1 MRGRRGPKWWPTAAG
16 AIAYAAFVVLRS
28 WQFHGRGVGVW
39 PDTASYQ
46 QTARAGWF
54 SADLWA
60 GRRAPGLPLVLKLTG
75 EHLNAV
81 IDLQFV
87 ASVLA
92 WMATAWVVGRSLR
105 AGWPRWL
112 GSGLV
117 LGFALTGP
125 VTLWDRQVLTESLSL
140 TMLATTFAASFW
152 FLQRITWPRAL
163 LVVASALAWAAVRD
177 GHAVP
182 IGLAG
187 LVVLVGVAVAAAR
200 RRAVAARVVAVG
212 IALVFVAVAARAGA
226 EHGNRNLL
234 PISNVYAV
242 RVLPFPDRLDW
253 FADHGM
259 PQRDRLESLV
269 HSAHLANEP
278 GALIVPAVANRERDP
293 LLAPYHHWL
302 RDHGE
307 ATLLRYAITHPGY
320 AFTEP
325 FERPERG
332 FNSFGGWSGYVPH
345 HGEVPLVDRLL
356 FPPWPVVLV
365 LFVVACVI
373 AIWRRLGTWDWWLA
387 FGWAGLGLVA
397 LAAAWHA
404 DGQELSRHVLVPDVQ
419 IRLAVFVALA
429 LAVNALAMAISASPT
444 APTASPRPGSARRR
458 RDASSTSA
466 ATGPAPDISSPT
478 DCADSPATTA
488 AGPDRDSRGTP

>member
-1 MRGRRGPKWWPTAAG
+1 MRARTGPKWLPTAAG
-16 AIAYAAFVVLRS
+16 TAAYLVFVALRL
-28 WQFHGRGVGVW
+28 WQFHGRRVGVW
-39 PDTASYQ
+39 PDTFGYRQA
-46 QTARAGWF
+46 ARAGWSS
-54 SADLWA
+54 SALWA
-60 GRRAPGLPLVLKLTG
+60 GRRAPGLPIVLKLAG
-75 EHLNAV
+75 QHLQVV
-81 IDLQFV
+81 IDAQFV

-92 WMATAWVVGRSLR
+92 WMAAAWVIGRSLR

-140 TMLATTFAASFW
+140 TLLASTFAASFW
-152 FLQRITWPRAL
+152 FVQRRTWPRAV
-163 LVVASALAWAAVRD
+163 LVVASAVVWAALRD

-182 IGLAG
+182 IALAG
-187 LVVLVGVAVAAAR
+187 FVVVAGIVVAAATR
-200 RRAVAARVVAVG
+200 HAVDMRVVAIGV
-212 IALVFVAVAARAGA
+212 ALVLVALLARAGA
-226 EHGNRNLL
+226 DHGHRNLL

-259 PQRDRLESLV
+259 PQRARLEALV
-269 HSAHLANEP
+269 RSARLANEP
-278 GALIVPAVANRERDP
+278 GALIVPAVANDRRDP
-293 LLAPYHHWL
+293 LLTPYYRWL
-302 RDHGE
+302 QDHGE
-307 ATLLRYAITHPGY
+307 STLVRYAVTHPGY

-345 HGEVPLVDRLL
+345 HREVPLVDRLL

-365 LFVVACVI
+365 LFVVACVV
-373 AIWRRLGTWDWWLA
+373 ATFRRLRTWDWWLA

-397 LAAAWHA
+397 LGAAWHA

-419 IRLAVFVALA
+419 IRLAVWVALA
-429 LAVNALAMAISASPT
+429 LALNALAASVRRVDQQ
-444 APTASPRPGSARRR
+444 AAGSVR
-458 RDASSTSA
+458 RDAGGRIDGAVS
-466 ATGPAPDISSPT
+466 ISQS
-478 DCADSPATTA
+478 
-488 AGPDRDSRGTP
+488 

>member
-1 MRGRRGPKWWPTAAG
+1 MRARSRPPRWPTVAG
-16 AIAYAAFVVLRS
+16 IAGYAAFALLRF

-39 PDTASYQ
+39 PDTTGYR

-54 SADLWA
+54 SSDLWA
-60 GRRAPGLPLVLKLTG
+60 GRRAPGLPLILKLTG
-75 EHLNAV
+75 QHLQAV
-81 IDLQFV
+81 IDLQFL
-87 ASVLA
+87 ASVGA
-92 WMATAWVVGRSLR
+92 WMAAAWVVGHCLR
-105 AGWPRWL
+105 AGWPRWV

-140 TMLATTFAASFW
+140 TLLATTFAASLW
-152 FLQRITWPRAL
+152 FTQHRTWPRAL
-163 LVVASALAWAAVRD
+163 LVVGSALAWAAFRD
-177 GHAVP
+177 GHSVP

-187 LVVLVGVAVAAAR
+187 LVLVVGVAVAGLR
-200 RRAVAARVVAVG
+200 RRAVDARVVAIG
-212 IALVFVAVAARAGA
+212 LALVLVAVVARAGA
-226 EHGNRNLL
+226 EHGDRNLL

-259 PQRDRLESLV
+259 PQRDRLEALV
-269 HSAHLANEP
+269 RSAHLANEP
-278 GALIVPAVANRERDP
+278 GALLVPAVANDDRDP
-293 LLAPYHHWL
+293 LLAPYFRWL
-302 RDHGE
+302 RNHGE
-307 ATLLRYAITHPGY
+307 ATLVRYAVSHPGY

-332 FNSFGGWSGYVPH
+332 FNSFGGWSGYVPDH
-345 HGEVPLVDRLL
+345 REVPLVDRLL

-365 LFVVACVI
+365 LFVVACVL
-373 AIWRRLGTWDWWLA
+373 AVLRRLRTWDWWLT
-387 FGWAGLGLVA
+387 FGWAGLGLVS

-429 LAVNALAMAISASPT
+429 LAVSATVSASLSELT
-444 APTASPRPGSARRR
+444 ATPRPGPGRRR
-458 RDASSTSA
+458 RDARSTSPAGDA
-466 ATGPAPDISSPT
+466 ALDTSPPTAPEDSSV
-478 DCADSPATTA
+478 ATA
-488 AGPDRDSRGTP
+488 ADRDRGSLGRS

>member
-1 MRGRRGPKWWPTAAG
+1 LPTAAG
-16 AIAYAAFVVLRS
+16 IMAYAAFVALRV

-39 PDTASYQ
+39 PDTTGYQ
-46 QTARAGWF
+46 QAARAGWF
-54 SADLWA
+54 SSELWA
-60 GRRAPGLPLVLKLTG
+60 GRRAPGLPILVKVTG
-75 EHLNAV
+75 HHLHVA
-81 IDLQFV
+81 IDAQFV

-92 WMATAWVVGRSLR
+92 WMAAAWVIGRSLR

-140 TMLATTFAASFW
+140 TLLAATFAASFW
-152 FLQRITWPRAL
+152 FVQRSTWPRAV
-163 LVVASALAWAAVRD
+163 LVVGSAAAWAMLRD

-187 LVVLVGVAVAAAR
+187 LVLVVGVAVAGLR
-200 RRAVAARVVAVG
+200 RRTVDARVVAVG
-212 IALVFVAVAARAGA
+212 ITLVFVAIGARAGA
-226 EHGNRNLL
+226 DHGNRNLL

-259 PQRDRLESLV
+259 PQRDRLEALV
-269 HSAHLANEP
+269 RSAHLANEP
-278 GALIVPAVANRERDP
+278 GALLVPAVANDNRDP
-293 LLAPYHHWL
+293 LLAPYYRWL

-307 ATLLRYAITHPGY
+307 STLVRYAVTHPAY

-325 FERPERG
+325 FQRPERG

-345 HGEVPLVDRLL
+345 HREVPLVDRLL
-356 FPPWPVVLV
+356 FPPWPVVFV
-365 LFVVACVI
+365 LFAAACVI
-373 AIWRRLGTWDWWLA
+373 AILRRLRTWDWWLA

-419 IRLAVFVALA
+419 TRLAVLVAIA
-429 LAVNALAMAISASPT
+429 LAVNAIARSSISAST
-444 APTASPRPGSARRR
+444 SAPTSNPVRADGRRHP
-458 RDASSTSA
+458 DAPSTSRA
-466 ATGPAPDISSPT
+466 ADPAPDTSRPT
-478 DCADSPATTA
+478 DPAGTSATSA
-488 AGPDRDSRGTP
+488 VGRGRGSRGSP